1 MCTNC
6 GSNLKPPVNFSIV
19 QATNIVLVY
28 VIDAYRP
35 VAGEVTLAV
44 MGFKCESTRLKIS
57 LASGLTDVNAA
68 LFGFLLSFYTNPWV
82 EQSGYLNAYGAMAGI
97 SAAVLILWVPLYVWG
112 RNIRHVTWSWPV
124 ISYVHWSEDRE
135 VGE

>member
-1 MCTNC
+1 M
-6 GSNLKPPVNFSIV
+6 NFSIV

-44 MGFKCESTRLKIS
+44 MGFKCECSHSSILLDSKLTKIH
-57 LASGLTDVNAA
+57 VA

-82 EQSGYLNAYGAMAGI
+82 DQSGYLNAYGAMAGI
-97 SAAVLILWVPLYVWG
+97 SAAILILWVVLYVWG
-112 RNIRHVTWSWPV
+112 RHIRHVTWSWPV